1 MSALV
6 RDSRLR
12 AANHTGGDATPGAI
26 CAGNAHFL
34 DADLA
39 SLCKTQGQEAAWT
52 TAFARFGTA
61 APSHVRGDF
70 AVAVRDAAGRTLLA
84 VDRFAIRT
92 LCYRVEGNEL
102 RYAERA
108 DDLGG
113 VAPELDP
120 QGIFDYLYFRK
131 VHPDSVPVADSSI
144 VAYYHDHPLEFT
156 APATAKPRV
165 ILFAFRQADGPDGRE
180 KARQRAIAA
189 RERIVKGEDF
199 ATLAKELSDDKQSG
213 EQGGSIGQVTK
224 GSLLKELADVVFT
237 LPIGQLSDVV
247 EVKNAFHLIRVDE
260 REDEHLR
267 SLGDCRGEIQT
278 VLGEPI
284 ADSLAYRSAAR
295 VADAASSGASF
306 DSLASAAGGAK
317 RSEPIKAGEDLAG
330 LGAFDSVASVIGDL
344 PDGGVTPEPVSL
356 GGGYLVARRVEEI
369 PPAPAPFEQVKQRVL
384 FDSQTAKRRAVADS
398 IDQGIRGAIARGS
411 DVEPLFD
418 GLGGMRVTHP
428 FGRSGPIAEF
438 ARDQAVAEDS
448 ALLRRIFAS
457 RPGKALAPVKSAMGT
472 IYIIVDS
479 VTTPPP
485 SDFARRRD
493 QVWREI
499 VDQRIEAWT
508 ARLRSRAQVTLYRK
522 DLKSLLAAG

>member
-1 MSALV
+1 VIGPRST
-6 RDSRLR
+6 RDSVLVLR
-12 AANHTGGDATPGAI
+12 IDTINAAFVPPYESVRQAAVS
-26 CAGNAHFL
+26 NAQQVKQWTL
-34 DADLA
+34 D
-39 SLCKTQGQEAAWT
+39 QEAK
-52 TAFARFGTA
+52 RFFEDHREDYKTK
-61 APSHVRGDF
+61 
-70 AVAVRDAAGRTLLA
+70 
-84 VDRFAIRT
+84 
-92 LCYRVEGNEL
+92 
-102 RYAERA
+102 
-108 DDLGG
+108 
-113 VAPELDP
+113 PEW
-120 QGIFDYLYFRK
+120 IFDYLYFRK

-237 LPIGQLSDVV
+237 LPVGQLSEVV

-267 SLGDCRGEIQT
+267 SLGDCRAEIQT